1 VPVQVHLASVKNLD
15 DSGLF
20 AGQVQTEVGVG
31 NQLLLSNETLRKNT
45 RAVQKHNEIEVTAST
60 TRAL

>member
-1 VPVQVHLASVKNLD
+1 VYQLG

-20 AGQVQTEVGVG
+20 VGQVQTEVGVG

-45 RAVQKHNEIEVTAST
+45 RAVQKHNEIEVTTST